1 MLLYL
6 SPIHSGAHAPIQC
19 ILQLQHQLR
28 RFFQDRGQLWTAN
41 RRTTAWKWTLVV
53 VIGVLVGLVG
63 AFVQALTEVLSDWR
77 FGTAT
82 RFIENGD
89 WGSALMAYVSISMLL
104 TTVTGFLCWHV
115 DESAGSGI
123 AELKGFLN
131 GISLRSSVRVR
142 VMLAKILGVCF
153 SVASGLP
160 MGKEGPMIHI
170 GAIMGAA
177 VSQGKAITFGFD
189 TSWTKF
195 QDFRNDR
202 SKRDFVTY
210 GAAAG
215 IAAAFRAPIGGILFT
230 LEEGASFWS
239 TSLTFRAFFCAMIAM
254 LVISLIFAGKDFG
267 RGESESIFSFGEFDN
282 IDSGRTNYRTYEIFI
297 FGGIGVTGG
306 CMGALFNWIHLKA
319 SQHREKVYKKEKW
332 KMLAELFTATLTMAI
347 ISFSFS
353 AMWQQVRPR
362 LLFACVIFHSLIR

>member
-1 MLLYL
+1 M
-6 SPIHSGAHAPIQC
+6 
-19 ILQLQHQLR
+19 
-28 RFFQDRGQLWTAN
+28 
-41 RRTTAWKWTLVV
+41 
-53 VIGVLVGLVG
+53 VGLVG
-63 AFVQALTEVLSDWR
+63 AFVQAVTEILSDWR
-77 FGTAT
+77 FDTAT
-82 RFIENGD
+82 KYIEKGH
-89 WGSALMAYVSISMLL
+89 WASAFFSYLSISMMF
-104 TTVTGFLCWHV
+104 TCVTGFFCWNV
-115 DESAGSGI
+115 EDSTGSGI

-131 GISLRSSVRVR
+131 GISLRSTVRIR
-142 VMLAKILGVCF
+142 VMLAKIVGVCF

-177 VSQGKAITFGFD
+177 VSQGKGITFGFD

-195 QDFRNDR
+195 QDFRCDR

-239 TSLTFRAFFCAMIAM
+239 TALTFRAFFCAMVAM
-254 LVISLIFAGKDFG
+254 LVVSLIFAGKDLG

-297 FGGIGVTGG
+297 FGAIGVVGG
-306 CMGALFNWIHLKA
+306 CLGALFNWIHLKA
-319 SQHREKVYKKEKW
+319 CLYRERAYKNDKW
-332 KMLAELFTATLTMAI
+332 KLLAELFAVTFIMAI
-347 ISFSFS
+347 VSFAFS
-353 AMWQQVRPR
+353 SMWQQV
-362 LLFACVIFHSLIR
+362 